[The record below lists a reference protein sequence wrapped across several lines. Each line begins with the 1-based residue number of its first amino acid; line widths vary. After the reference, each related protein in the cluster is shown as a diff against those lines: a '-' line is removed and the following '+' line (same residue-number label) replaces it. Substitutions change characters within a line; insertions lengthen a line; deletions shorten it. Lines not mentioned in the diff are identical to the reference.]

1 MEVNVTATSTPNVF
15 NVTVEQGGSGG
26 QGPKGDPGESA
37 YQVAVD
43 NGFVGT
49 ESEWLASLKGD
60 PGEKGDK
67 GAPGDDGADGTNGES
82 AYQIWLD
89 NGNTGSEQDF
99 LDSLVGPAGT
109 TDYNDLQNKPT
120 LGTAA
125 AADVSAFATA
135 AQGALADTA
144 VQPGDLPSAPTWT
157 TISGKP
163 AFVAEGAN
171 AAAARTALG
180 LGTAATTASTAYA
193 TAAQGTL
200 ANTAVQPAAI
210 ANMVESQQEGGV
222 GTLITNI
229 IQVTQAEYDGLTP
242 QAGTFYAIVG

>member
-1 MEVNVTATSTPNVF
+1 MAISISTEGNGILLNGVLLDTSGWVLSKNSDGSRVSISNKVSSISANSLTTQVEVDGETFEDYESLCEALGTILFKS
-15 NVTVEQGGSGG
+15 SGG
-26 QGPKGDPGESA
+26 GGGGVLTINGDPGPDVTLTASNIDVEFVSPGGGLANGSVQDATTA
-37 YQVAVD
+37 YGNSIAQLTDAM
-43 NGFVGT
+43 NN
-49 ESEWLASLKGD
+49 LA
-60 PGEKGDK
+60 
-67 GAPGDDGADGTNGES
+67 
-82 AYQIWLD
+82 
-89 NGNTGSEQDF
+89 
-99 LDSLVGPAGT
+99 
-109 TDYNDLQNKPT
+109 
-120 LGTAA
+120 
-125 AADVSAFATA
+125 
-135 AQGALADTA
+135 
-144 VQPGDLPSAPTWT
+144 WT